1 MRIYHSLI
9 LKSMSAALSESEDT
23 IRYICIAAVISL
35 QVFLPSGVFPE
46 PADVPAAAEEK
57 KLPEDISSYFTDSEK
72 FLRLVQSTDL
82 GRFSVD
88 SFNDERFTADS
99 YKERIIRKKYD
110 GLYRI
115 IRREI
120 WKKGT
125 TAKNAELESV
135 ITYTYS
141 GDLPEPERAVE
152 ELLKEKK
159 IRETE
164 YYPDGKPQKRIDST
178 FSDDKESDKKTEDC
192 TVQWKYDSN
201 GHIIEQETTTYAPVK
216 LVQKDTYDY
225 SGKGSKPD
233 HLYYENGEIRIRTIY
248 EDASKY
254 LQTLYFDMGYSVE
267 VTYEQGTKIMEKF
280 LLNGNEISQKQYDEK
295 K

>member
-46 PADVPAAAEEK
+46 PADVPAATEEK